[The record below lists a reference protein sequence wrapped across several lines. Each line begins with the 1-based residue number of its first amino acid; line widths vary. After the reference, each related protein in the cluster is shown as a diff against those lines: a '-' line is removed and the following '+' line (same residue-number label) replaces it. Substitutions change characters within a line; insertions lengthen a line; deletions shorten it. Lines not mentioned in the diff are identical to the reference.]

1 MLAMKKKEKAKKRIN
16 TRILIMLALTVAVIT
31 IMGLVYDFKR
41 TTGRAPHPIYEEV
54 FSIPTDL
61 AQTIAGIDRA
71 IYKVLYQGE
80 ISEGNILFSSVKPR
94 RERGN
99 EWDFTELMIKL
110 PKDEALLQLDALL
123 KAEIAP
129 LKPKVQYE
137 SKKISEKA
145 IDGLISALG
154 FRTHQIKLRR
164 GSDQKTPLQRLPKVA
179 IIIDDLGYDLDI
191 AKALIK
197 LDLPLSLSLLPV
209 APHREGILKAAQ
221 KKRSELMLH
230 LPMEPNAYPRLNP
243 GPGTLFTHMD
253 AEEIQGILGDHLG
266 RIPGVRGVNNHMG
279 SSFTSREDKM
289 GIVLRELKRRQLFYV
304 DSRTTSGSVAFDLA
318 ERLGVHAG
326 KRSVFLD
333 NDLAP
338 KAIAFQMERLL
349 GIARHSGEAIGIGHP
364 HWETLKI
371 LDTYRH
377 ELKNDFE
384 MVPVSKLVK

>member
-1 MLAMKKKEKAKKRIN
+1 MLAMKKKGKTKKRKTLRTLVI
-16 TRILIMLALTVAVIT
+16 LALTVAGII
-31 IMGLVYDFKR
+31 IMGLFYYFNQA
-41 TTGRAPHPIYEEV
+41 TGKASHPIYEEV
-54 FSIPTDL
+54 FSIPSDL
-61 AQTIAGIDRA
+61 GRAIAGIDRA
-71 IYKVLYQGE
+71 IYKALYQGK
-80 ISEGNILFSSVKPR
+80 ISEGNILFLSVKPK

-99 EWDFTELMIKL
+99 EWDFTELMIKF
-110 PKDEALLQLDALL
+110 PKDEAILQLDALL
-123 KAEIAP
+123 RAEITP

-137 SKKISEKA
+137 SKKISEKE

-164 GSDQKTPLQRLPKVA
+164 EGTQKTPLLRLPKVA
-179 IIIDDLGYDLDI
+179 IIFDDLGYDLDI
-191 AKALIK
+191 VKALIK

-221 KKRSELMLH
+221 KTNSELMLH
-230 LPMEPNAYPRLNP
+230 LPMEPNEYPRFNP
-243 GPGTLFTHMD
+243 GPGTLFTHMK

-279 SSFTSREDKM
+279 SSFTRREDKM

-333 NDLAP
+333 NDLTP
-338 KAIAFQMERLL
+338 KAITFQMERLL
-349 GIARHSGEAIGIGHP
+349 GIARHSGAAIGIGHP

-371 LDTYRH
+371 LDTYRL
-377 ELKNDFE
+377 ELKDNFE